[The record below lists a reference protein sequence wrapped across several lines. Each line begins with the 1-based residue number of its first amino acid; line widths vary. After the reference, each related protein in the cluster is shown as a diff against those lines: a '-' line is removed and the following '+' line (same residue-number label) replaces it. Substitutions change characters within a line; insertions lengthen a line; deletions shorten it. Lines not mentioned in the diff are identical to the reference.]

1 MPSLMAMFVCGGY
14 ALHTQNFSPI
24 FPLLWNGPWGNCR
37 RSCCLVW
44 TRTGYFVVEKT
55 IPYCLKSFSF
65 DSDRR
70 DFLSSCPKWIFLP
83 IKGFLSLFAN
93 YGTEYESNWIVNFPI
108 PPNCKNRKW
117 FGRHLCISRNHDFPN
132 LRPNWISL
140 SAIKSATP
148 LSTWHFNDSDVK

>member
-14 ALHTQNFSPI
+14 VLHTQNSSPI

-37 RSCCLVW
+37 HSCCLVFTEPAHDFSW
-44 TRTGYFVVEKT
+44 LRKQFH
-55 IPYCLKSFSF
+55 CLESFSF
-65 DSDRR
+65 DSDKR

-83 IKGFLSLFAN
+83 INGFLPLFAN
-93 YGTEYESNWIVNFPI
+93 YGTEYESNWIVNFSI
-108 PPNCKNRKW
+108 PRNCKNRKW
-117 FGRHLCISRNHDFPN
+117 FGRHLSISRNHDFPN

-148 LSTWHFNDSDVK
+148 HPLLQHVAF